1 VFQLT
6 FNLLL
11 IRMNEQ
17 EQDQRTNNIINRL
30 EALSLE
36 TNELLRELRETQPH
50 ERRIG
55 ATTTPAHTRTPP
67 HEFVVGD
74 RVVIANNYRRQ
85 RNTQGTVIYVTAQR
99 VTLIDAQGNRHTRK
113 PTNLRKLQHGQ

>member
-17 EQDQRTNNIINRL
+17 DQRTNIIINRL

-50 ERRIG
+50 ERRP
-55 ATTTPAHTRTPP
+55 ATTATVPTRILP
-67 HEFVVGD
+67 HDFVVGD

-85 RNTQGTVIYVTAQR
+85 RNTQGTVLYVTAQR

>member
-1 VFQLT
+1 
-6 FNLLL
+6 
-11 IRMNEQ
+11 MN
-17 EQDQRTNNIINRL
+17 EQDQRTNNIINQL

-50 ERRIG
+50 ERRTV
-55 ATTTPAHTRTPP
+55 ANTTPVQTRTPP
-67 HEFVVGD
+67 HDFAVGD

-85 RNTQGTVIYVTAQR
+85 RNTQGTVVYVTLQQI
-99 VTLIDAQGNRHTRK
+99 TLIDAQGNRHTRK